1 MSRVGKKPIDIPQ
14 GVEVKI
20 NAEDKGSQVNVKGP
34 KGSLDVLLPQGVTI
48 EEKDAPRPSRRGD
61 EVDGDAGK
69 QIIFTVKNPEAGADK
84 ALWGLSRSLV
94 NNAVVGVTE
103 AFSKELE
110 INGVGF
116 KVVLQGKKLVLNVG
130 FSHQVEYDLPAA
142 VEVVVEKNNIKLS
155 SIDKQLL
162 GQVAAEIRAI
172 KKPEPYKGKGIKYI
186 DEQIRRK
193 AGKVVKAA

>member
-20 NAEDKGSQVNVKGP
+20 ITEDVGIKVNVKGP
-34 KGSLDVLLPQGVTI
+34 KGSLEIVLPQGVAI
-48 EEKDAPRPSRRGD
+48 EEKDN
-61 EVDGDAGK
+61 
-69 QIIFTVKNPEAGADK
+69 QIIFTVTNPEAGSDK
-84 ALWGLSRSLV
+84 ALWGLTRSLV
-94 NNAVVGVTE
+94 NNLVVGVTE
-103 AFSKELE
+103 GFLKELE

-116 KVVLQGKKLVLNVG
+116 KVALQGKKLVLNVG
-130 FSHQVEYDLPAA
+130 FSHQVEYDLPEGIV
-142 VEVVVEKNNIKLS
+142 VEVVKNNIKIS
-155 SIDKQLL
+155 GIDKQLV

>member
-20 NAEDKGSQVNVKGP
+20 ITEDEGIKVNVKGP
-34 KGSLDVLLPQGVTI
+34 KGSLEIVLPQGVAI
-48 EEKDAPRPSRRGD
+48 EEKD
-61 EVDGDAGK
+61 K
-69 QIIFTVKNPEAGADK
+69 QIIFTVANPEAGPDK
-84 ALWGLSRSLV
+84 ALWGLTRSLV
-94 NNAVVGVTE
+94 NNLVIGVTE
-103 AFSKELE
+103 GFLKELE

-116 KVVLQGKKLVLNVG
+116 KVALQGKKLVLNVG
-130 FSHQVEYDLPAA
+130 FSHQVEYDLPEGIVVA
-142 VEVVVEKNNIKLS
+142 VVKNNIKIS
-155 SIDKQLL
+155 GIDKQLV

>member
-20 NAEDKGSQVNVKGP
+20 NAADTGSQINIKGP
-34 KGSLDVLLPQGVTI
+34 KGTLDFVLPQGVTV
-48 EEKDAPRPSRRGD
+48 EQKDN
-61 EVDGDAGK
+61 
-69 QIIFTVKNPEAGADK
+69 QIIFTVNNPEAGADK
-84 ALWGLSRSLV
+84 AVWGLTRSLV

-103 AFSKELE
+103 GFSKELE

-130 FSHQVEYDLPAA
+130 FSHLVEYDLPDGIK
-142 VEVVVEKNNIKLS
+142 VEVEKNNIKLS
-155 SIDKQLL
+155 GIDKQLI